1 MVENK
6 KKYISINAEILGR
19 SYKIAKR
26 CHHVGSYGGLL
37 IWSSGSGVNIVG
49 TDGYSLIFFHDE
61 KGYISDDFPLKSIFF
76 CSSKFIKNEK
86 LMRNL
91 IKSENHHEQVCITDD
106 TSSEALIR
114 STFLHKDINKVYRL
128 KLENS
133 KRTTSLKE
141 IFAETIYCNSNDDQ
155 SFDLKML
162 RSNIFPIITSQT
174 SKSVS
179 FCFDEMKIL
188 DNLFLKR
195 DTEDPFVRGSNNV
208 SVHFTHNGMLCGI
221 RKNAFALIRP
231 SIHEKDTKNIKDVFE
246 PSKDSNNN
254 ILEIAFSK
262 RKYEEIYKDLKDFF
276 PDLGFENSKEV
287 LKQSEQDST
296 LIWGKRKLPPKLPK

>member
-61 KGYISDDFPLKSIFF
+61 KGYISDDFPSKSIFF

-246 PSKDSNNN
+246 PSKDRNNN

>member
-1 MVENK
+1 M
-6 KKYISINAEILGR
+6 LGR

-26 CHHVGSYGGLL
+26 CHPYDSYGGLL

-49 TDGYSLIFFHDE
+49 SDGHSLIFFHDE
-61 KGYISDDFPLKSIFF
+61 KGYISDDFPSKSIYF
-76 CSSKFIKNEK
+76 CSSQFIKKER

-133 KRTTSLKE
+133 KRTT
-141 IFAETIYCNSNDDQ
+141 TIYCNSNDDQ
-155 SFDLKML
+155 YFDLKML

-174 SKSVS
+174 SKAVS

-221 RKNAFALIRP
+221 RKNAFTLIRP
-231 SIHEKDTKNIKDVFE
+231 SIHEKDIKTIKDVFE
-246 PSKDSNNN
+246 PSKDRNNN

-276 PDLGFENSKEV
+276 PDLGFENPKEV
-287 LKQSEQDST
+287 LKQSEKDFT
-296 LIWGKRKLPPKLPK
+296 FIWGKRKLPPKLPK

>member
-6 KKYISINAEILGR
+6 KKSISINAEILGR

-61 KGYISDDFPLKSIFF
+61 KGYISDDFPSKSIFF

-174 SKSVS
+174 SKAVS

-221 RKNAFALIRP
+221 RKNAFTLIRP
-231 SIHEKDTKNIKDVFE
+231 SMHEKDIKNIKDVFE
-246 PSKDSNNN
+246 PSKDRNNN

-287 LKQSEQDST
+287 LKQSEIDFT